1 VTRFRK
7 ILVGLGLLVLLA
19 AGWLLTQYRAAPAPY
34 HYEPQAVAAGAPLA
48 ADGAA
53 PAALQTVR
61 LVANDDQ
68 KVLAEFDVAHT
79 AHGLVRMDWRAQV
92 DDPLLQLSAPL
103 AEVQSLA
110 EVLARHQ
117 ATGTPLLTWWD
128 TGRQLQVL
136 GVKQVVFDQHLAEPL
151 FVPARWSA
159 QRDAVLRA
167 EEAFWGKVEAAQ
179 RERFQAF
186 SRALVAHEQEGVEQL
201 RAIAGDRKAVLVLH
215 LRDMLL
221 LGQMYPK
228 ALAVGFQ
235 DFVDSGDVHRS
246 VRGVHGWLRDG
257 EQEAYAVTKLPNKQ
271 LRVVALNDK
280 ASGDT
285 LAARLLPFAGN
296 RQEDVAGLTLVWRG
310 GGFVVYELDPR
321 NPAQAAAT
329 PVAPAASAAAGAGK
343 G

>member
-1 VTRFRK
+1 MTRFRK
-7 ILVGLGLLVLLA
+7 VLVGLGLLVLLA

-136 GVKQVVFDQHLAEPL
+136 GVKQVVFDQHLA
-151 FVPARWSA
+151 
-159 QRDAVLRA
+159 
-167 EEAFWGKVEAAQ
+167 
-179 RERFQAF
+179 
-186 SRALVAHEQEGVEQL
+186 
-201 RAIAGDRKAVLVLH
+201 
-215 LRDMLL
+215 
-221 LGQMYPK
+221 
-228 ALAVGFQ
+228 
-235 DFVDSGDVHRS
+235 
-246 VRGVHGWLRDG
+246 
-257 EQEAYAVTKLPNKQ
+257 
-271 LRVVALNDK
+271 
-280 ASGDT
+280 
-285 LAARLLPFAGN
+285 
-296 RQEDVAGLTLVWRG
+296 
-310 GGFVVYELDPR
+310 
-321 NPAQAAAT
+321 
-329 PVAPAASAAAGAGK
+329 
-343 G
+343 